1 MRNTYGYV
9 YMDMGVQYLVSNTG
23 PDDASHG
30 GGGAGRGVWGGRG
43 GGGGRGGRGRGWG
56 RGVGN
61 GGGDGG
67 RASGDGGG
75 GGGGCWGEVKGGRLV
90 GEGVPL
96 MLATWM
102 RFWLLLSR
110 VSCVLLC
117 PSLLLL
123 LLLLCYILLLLVDL
137 S

>member
-56 RGVGN
+56 GN
-61 GGGDGG
+61 
-67 RASGDGGG
+67 RAQSIISRSTFDNLTSGHG
-75 GGGGCWGEVKGGRLV
+75 
-90 GEGVPL
+90 
-96 MLATWM
+96 
-102 RFWLLLSR
+102 LLTQT
-110 VSCVLLC
+110 
-117 PSLLLL
+117 PKK
-123 LLLLCYILLLLVDL
+123 
-137 S
+137 